1 MRDVCRRV
9 GNGKRVEE
17 GRKGRRKG
25 RREGVRNA
33 VMLEQIKYQKI
44 YIYIIIWNKRWKRV
58 ENYTREKDAYMYIGV
73 RSFL

>member
-1 MRDVCRRV
+1 M
-9 GNGKRVEE
+9 
-17 GRKGRRKG
+17 
-25 RREGVRNA
+25 RNA

-44 YIYIIIWNKRWKRV
+44 YIYIWNKRWKRV